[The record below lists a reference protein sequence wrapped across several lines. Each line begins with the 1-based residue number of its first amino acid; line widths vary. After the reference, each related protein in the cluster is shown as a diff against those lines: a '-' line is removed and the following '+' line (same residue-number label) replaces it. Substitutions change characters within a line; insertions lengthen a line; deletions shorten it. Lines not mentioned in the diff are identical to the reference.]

1 MFIHFHKFRAADSGY
16 LATVVLLVSSLAEDF
31 GGLRRLADAFGLLD
45 ESKPRRWQ
53 LQHTERQPSA
63 GSQRSMLGCRGVI
76 CGETS
81 STRSFVK
88 SIALQSSMALIRCV
102 ALLTAAFFACQY
114 LVRYAPRQLREALP
128 SQFAELLKIQESEIV
143 EDKTWWSAICLSLPY
158 AVLVIVFAHDLF
170 CHRLVRRLTLSQ
182 IIYERHF
189 GIYGNHYVA
198 YLHKVTEMFAF
209 LYHRP
214 QIAWT
219 EHARFY
225 LRII

>member
-1 MFIHFHKFRAADSGY
+1 MFRAADSGY

-53 LQHTERQPSA
+53 LHDTERPPSA
-63 GSQRSMLGCRGVI
+63 GSRGVI
-76 CGETS
+76 CGQTS
-81 STRSFVK
+81 STTTSLVK
-88 SIALQSSMALIRCV
+88 SFGLQSSMALIRCI

-128 SQFAELLKIQESEIV
+128 SQFVEFLKIQESEIV

-189 GIYGNHYVA
+189 GIHGDHYVA
-198 YLHKVTEMFAF
+198 
-209 LYHRP
+209 
-214 QIAWT
+214 
-219 EHARFY
+219 
-225 LRII
+225 

>member
-1 MFIHFHKFRAADSGY
+1 M
-16 LATVVLLVSSLAEDF
+16 SSLAEDF

-53 LQHTERQPSA
+53 LHDTVRPPPA
-63 GSQRSMLGCRGVI
+63 GSRGVI
-76 CGETS
+76 CRETPWTTS
-81 STRSFVK
+81 VVK
-88 SIALQSSMALIRCV
+88 SFGLHSSMALIRCI

-128 SQFAELLKIQESEIV
+128 SQFVEFLKIQEAEILD
-143 EDKTWWSAICLSLPY
+143 DKTWWSAICLSLPY

-189 GIYGNHYVA
+189 GIHGNHYVA
-198 YLHKVTEMFAF
+198 
-209 LYHRP
+209 
-214 QIAWT
+214 
-219 EHARFY
+219 
-225 LRII
+225 

>member
-1 MFIHFHKFRAADSGY
+1 MHTFSQMQSRLLGHSGS
-16 LATVVLLVSSLAEDF
+16 AGVVLG
-31 GGLRRLADAFGLLD
+31 GGLRWPSALGRCIGLLD

-53 LQHTERQPSA
+53 LHNTERQPSA
-63 GSQRSMLGCRGVI
+63 GSRGAI
-76 CGETS
+76 CGDTP

-88 SIALQSSMALIRCV
+88 NFGLQSSMALIRCV
-102 ALLTAAFFACQY
+102 ALLTAAFFSCLY

-128 SQFAELLKIQESEIV
+128 SQFVEFLKIQESEMV

-189 GIYGNHYVA
+189 GIRGDHYVA
-198 YLHKVTEMFAF
+198 
-209 LYHRP
+209 
-214 QIAWT
+214 
-219 EHARFY
+219 
-225 LRII
+225 

>member
-1 MFIHFHKFRAADSGY
+1 MKALDLHIFIHFHKCGAADSGY

-53 LQHTERQPSA
+53 LHNTERQPSA
-63 GSQRSMLGCRGVI
+63 GSRGAI
-76 CGETS
+76 CGDTP

-88 SIALQSSMALIRCV
+88 SFGLQSSMALIRCV
-102 ALLTAAFFACQY
+102 ALLTAAFFSCQY

-128 SQFAELLKIQESEIV
+128 SQFVEFLKIQESEMV

-189 GIYGNHYVA
+189 GIHGNHYVA
-198 YLHKVTEMFAF
+198 
-209 LYHRP
+209 
-214 QIAWT
+214 
-219 EHARFY
+219 
-225 LRII
+225 